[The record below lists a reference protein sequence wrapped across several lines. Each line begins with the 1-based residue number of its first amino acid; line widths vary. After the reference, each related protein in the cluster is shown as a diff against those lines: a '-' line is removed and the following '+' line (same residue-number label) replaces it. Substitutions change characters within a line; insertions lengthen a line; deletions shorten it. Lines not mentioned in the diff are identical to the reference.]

1 MLYHLKILFYVP
13 GISYRRLCF
22 FVLFIIFFAFLF
34 PRTYLVTL
42 LHQPIALLPS
52 LSVCLS
58 NLCWYYLQII
68 PSVSLT
74 FFFFPY
80 SHPIFFHFTPLLLLL
95 PPLMSFH
102 ISFSSSDW
110 LPSSLGLPFSLLHTP
125 DALLLASV
133 CPKGLI
139 DSER

>member
-74 FFFFPY
+74 FFFFFRILTPSFFISPHCSCSFHLSCPFTSLSLHLTG
-80 SHPIFFHFTPLLLLL
+80 SHPPSVSLSLFYILLTRSCW
-95 PPLMSFH
+95 PR
-102 ISFSSSDW
+102 
-110 LPSSLGLPFSLLHTP
+110 
-125 DALLLASV
+125 SV
-133 CPKGLI
+133 RR
-139 DSER
+139 D